1 MKVVSYSS
9 KISMANNI
17 YKLTVLILKYDQKR
31 NFLHH
36 GQEQLYWICLSIDV
50 PIVNFV
56 DK

>member
-1 MKVVSYSS
+1 
-9 KISMANNI
+9 MANNI